1 MDMKNAFN
9 DSLSIAFLLDNIGEF
24 AADRG
29 SKTIFGAMD
38 PKELKEKYARIETG
52 DGYFYD
58 IDCDE
63 LVKLKFISTDELK
76 QIENKEVD

>member
-1 MDMKNAFN
+1 MKNAFN
-9 DSLSIAFLLDNIGEF
+9 DSLSVAFLLDNIGEF

-38 PKELKEKYARIETG
+38 PKELKEQYARIETG

-58 IDCDE
+58 IDSDE
-63 LVKLKFISTDELK
+63 LVKLKFIYSDELK
-76 QIENKEVD
+76 QIENEEATQ